1 MFMIQKRIL
10 KSLRPP
16 LNHKTSSARP
26 RSEYL
31 TRTDLLKVLVY
42 EYIYYLIEVV
52 TKTLR
57 YLNMTEVR
65 VDIPTTDSQVLL
77 RKDKRLQTWGATE
90 RYSSSRSGNK
100 IDSSADNRNMA
111 RERDTGNVNPA
122 V

>member
-1 MFMIQKRIL
+1 MFY
-10 KSLRPP
+10 
-16 LNHKTSSARP
+16 KTM
-26 RSEYL
+26 
-31 TRTDLLKVLVY
+31 K
-42 EYIYYLIEVV
+42 
-52 TKTLR
+52 

-100 IDSSADNRNMA
+100 RDSSADNRNMA

>member
-52 TKTLR
+52 YK
-57 YLNMTEVR
+57 NSE
-65 VDIPTTDSQVLL
+65 IPKYDRGES
-77 RKDKRLQTWGATE
+77 
-90 RYSSSRSGNK
+90 
-100 IDSSADNRNMA
+100 
-111 RERDTGNVNPA
+111 
-122 V
+122 